1 MEMKMILDILSKINI
16 YVLYLHHSF
25 GMSLEHTDRMNCFT
39 YRNGKDDGEHSIK
52 NHYLYVILTEVPESE
67 R

>member
-25 GMSLEHTDRMNCFT
+25 GMSLEYTDRMNCFT
-39 YRNGKDDGEHSIK
+39 Y
-52 NHYLYVILTEVPESE
+52 
-67 R
+67 